1 MILAV
6 YHEHRA
12 LTQTL
17 KGKLNCYNC
26 LYSFLLGI
34 SPGLD
39 DLEVKF
45 TVHVMFH
52 HDDRFPVN
60 FTLQGR
66 LTQDALNEWN
76 YNAEMTPQGKFGHFK
91 LQQSMYNSHTARLSK
106 KARISQFQSVFI
118 DNRLI

>member
-1 MILAV
+1 M
-6 YHEHRA
+6 
-12 LTQTL
+12 
-17 KGKLNCYNC
+17 
-26 LYSFLLGI
+26 

-66 LTQDALNEWN
+66 LTQDALSEWN
-76 YNAEMTPQGKFGHFK
+76 YNAEITPKGQFGRFK
-91 LQQSMYNSHTARLSK
+91 LQQSMYTSNYLIFDIRNLPRGQKHHMFENNACIYK
-106 KARISQFQSVFI
+106 KYFCELGDRHYLRKS
-118 DNRLI
+118 

>member
-1 MILAV
+1 M
-6 YHEHRA
+6 
-12 LTQTL
+12 
-17 KGKLNCYNC
+17 
-26 LYSFLLGI
+26 

-66 LTQDALNEWN
+66 LTQDALSEWN
-76 YNAEMTPQGKFGHFK
+76 YNAEITPQGQFGHFK
-91 LQQSMYNSHTARLSK
+91 LQQSMYDYLICVIKNLLRNLSLNTCK
-106 KARISQFQSVFI
+106 SCKQTRACTSLFSCFATLMGNIFPVFLTKG
-118 DNRLI
+118 RLISN